1 MTRAASDTEVP
12 EGVRA
17 LLRPEQVRKA
27 LNIEYSTL
35 KRWLDKG
42 KLPALQ
48 DKRHEWRLVRTA
60 DLIQFAE
67 ERGLDLDLEKT
78 L

>member
-1 MTRAASDTEVP
+1 MNRGASVEVP

-17 LLRPEQVRKA
+17 LLRPEQVTKA
-27 LNIEYSTL
+27 LNIDYSTV
-35 KRWLDKG
+35 KQWLDKG
-42 KLPALQ
+42 KLPSLQ
-48 DKRHEWRLVRTA
+48 DKRHEMRRVKTA